1 MTEKY
6 CELTKDSYTVFTHS
20 TGLPVCVV
28 SKPGHAKI
36 HAMFAANFGS
46 VDRVVLP
53 VPDSPKNTAVF
64 LPCLSVLAEQC
75 IEAIPFSGRR

>member
-28 SKPGHAKI
+28 SRPGHAKI

-53 VPDSPKNTAVF
+53 VPERPRAGKRAGRHR
-64 LPCLSVLAEQC
+64 
-75 IEAIPFSGRR
+75 PFSGAQAL